1 MVNADMF
8 NNLIESKPKK
18 ERTTG
23 GLIISTIIHTILIT
37 GAVYGTIQAKES
49 LEKPKQ
55 EKVEFVEMKKKDE
68 PPPPKEEPPPPPKD
82 VVAAPP
88 PPKGFQVLTAPIKVP
103 DVLPDIDL
111 SKKVTDEADFS
122 GKGVA
127 GGTSKGVVGGTA
139 PITDQPYFEFQVEK
153 QVSTASGSPSP
164 RYPDMLKSANIEGE
178 VLAQFVV
185 DTTGRAEMNTFKV
198 LKSSHDGFTQSVR
211 NTLPN
216 MRFYPAEIGGRK
228 VKQMVQQP
236 FTFALT
242 K

>member
-1 MVNADMF
+1 MF

-18 ERTTG
+18 QRTTG
-23 GLIISTIIHTILIT
+23 GLILSGVIHALLIT
-37 GAVYGTIQAKES
+37 AAVFGTLQAKEQ
-49 LEKPKQ
+49 LEKPKA

-68 PPPPKEEPPPPPKD
+68 PPPPKEEPKPMPKD

-111 SKKVTDEADFS
+111 SKKVTDEADFT

-127 GGTSKGVVGGTA
+127 GGVAKGVVGGTA
-139 PITDQPYFEFQVEK
+139 PVNTDQPYFEFQVEK
-153 QVSTASGSPSP
+153 QVSTAPGSPQP
-164 RYPDMLKSANIEGE
+164 RYPDMLKSANVEGE

-198 LKSSHDGFTQSVR
+198 LKSSHELFTQSVR
-211 NTLPN
+211 NVLGN

>member
-1 MVNADMF
+1 MF

-18 ERTTG
+18 QRTTG
-23 GLIISTIIHTILIT
+23 GLLFSGVIHAVLIT
-37 GAVYGTIQAKES
+37 AAVYGTLQAKEQ

-55 EKVEFVEMKKKDE
+55 EKVEFVEMKKNE
-68 PPPPKEEPPPPPKD
+68 PPPPKEEPKPMPKD

-88 PPKGFQVLTAPIKVP
+88 PPKGFQVLTAPVKVP

-111 SKKVTDEADFS
+111 SKKVTDEADFT

-127 GGTSKGVVGGTA
+127 GGKANGVVGGT
-139 PITDQPYFEFQVEK
+139 PISTDQPYFEFQVEK
-153 QVSTASGSPSP
+153 QVTTVPGSTSP
-164 RYPDMLKSANIEGE
+164 RYPEMLKSANIEGE
-178 VLAQFVV
+178 VLATFVV
-185 DTTGRAEMNTFKV
+185 DTTGRADMSTFKV
-198 LKSSHDGFTQSVR
+198 IKSSHDGFTQAVR
-211 NTLPN
+211 NALPN